1 MLLQNLNP
9 WNLAE
14 ASRIGNFY
22 QTLLKVFF
30 FFFFWYIDQVAI
42 ITCSNSGEVGVTTLV
57 ELGLIMEIKLQYN
70 GFSFD
75 VGVKLFYIDMY
86 LN

>member
-1 MLLQNLNP
+1 M
-9 WNLAE
+9 
-14 ASRIGNFY
+14 
-22 QTLLKVFF
+22 
-30 FFFFWYIDQVAI
+30 AI